1 MTSDPQV
8 FDRTSPRLTHRL
20 ASCPTRSVS
29 GWNGLADSSF
39 KILALALAVLL
50 FVSSGCQIKFPF
62 SMGETI
68 VIDSEKDIAPFPS
81 TRVGINVN
89 FLLDGADE
97 GPTHRSLL
105 SALKQ
110 MGVRSLRFPGGE
122 DSDAYL
128 WSIPPF
134 LKSHPALAR
143 TGPAAWPA
151 NDDRYT
157 LPDKVTLRDTL
168 DFDEFMILAKQLN
181 AEPILVVCYDSMY
194 KEAEEGGMAP
204 TREQLLETA
213 VQWVHYANVTKDYGI
228 KYWEIGNESYL
239 HSNNGSATAYQY
251 ASDLQQF
258 SDAMKA
264 VDPDI
269 RIGASGLDMDWWAG
283 VLPYAASKID
293 FLSVHVYPVWG
304 WASWEYYRRN
314 RPQFAEP
321 IENALRAIRLYAPAE
336 DRQRLRIAVTEANVG
351 DWSPDFTWENVNDLG
366 HALVAFDLFGQ
377 LLSIPIVDFIQ
388 FWTTKWED
396 DAFPP
401 SVYTALSSKNELH
414 AIGRAIG
421 IWGKWSGGSLVA
433 TDSEEWLRA
442 YASILNHEI
451 TVFIL
456 NKDDAA
462 QSASINFKN
471 LVQGTTFQRWIFKG
485 NSPTDIHPTL
495 QRSADL
501 SFANPLTLSLDPM
514 SITVLTQRRE
524 KE

>member
-1 MTSDPQV
+1 M
-8 FDRTSPRLTHRL
+8 
-20 ASCPTRSVS
+20 ASHLTRSVS
-29 GWNGLADSSF
+29 DWNGLGDSSF
-39 KILALALAVLL
+39 KIIAVALAMLL
-50 FVSSGCQIKFPF
+50 FISSGCHIKFPL
-62 SMGETI
+62 STGETI
-68 VIDSEKDIAPFPS
+68 VIDADKEIAPFPS

-89 FLLDGADE
+89 FLLDGA
-97 GPTHRSLL
+97 GHRPTRTSLQ
-105 SALKQ
+105 SALKE

-134 LKSHPALAR
+134 LRSHPALAR

-168 DFDEFMILAKQLN
+168 DFDEFMILARQLD

-194 KEAEEGGMAP
+194 KEAEAGGIAP
-204 TREQLLETA
+204 TRAQLLETA
-213 VQWVHYANVTKDYGI
+213 VRWVHYANVIKGYHI

-239 HSNNGSATAYQY
+239 NSNNGTATAYQY
-251 ASDLQQF
+251 ALDLQQF

-269 RIGASGLDMDWWAG
+269 RIGASGLDMDWWAS

-314 RPQFAEP
+314 RPIFAEP
-321 IENALRAIRLYAPAE
+321 IDNALQAIRLYAPAE

-351 DWSPDFTWENVNDLG
+351 DWSPVFTWENVNDLG
-366 HALVAFDLFGQ
+366 HALVVFDLFGQ
-377 LLSIPIVDFIQ
+377 LLSIPVVDFVQ
-388 FWTTKWED
+388 FWTTKWEE

-401 SVYTALSSKNELH
+401 SVYNALSSDNELH
-414 AIGRAIG
+414 PIGRAIG
-421 IWGKWSGGSLVA
+421 IWGRWSGGSLVA
-433 TDSEEWLRA
+433 TDTEEWLRA
-442 YASILNHEI
+442 YASSVNQEI

-456 NKDDAA
+456 NKEDTA
-462 QSASINFKN
+462 QSASVTFKN
-471 LVQGTTFQRWIFKG
+471 LVQRTAFHRWVFKG

-495 QRSADL
+495 QRSTDL
-501 SFANPLTLSLDPM
+501 SFANPLILSLDPL